1 MSTSGISPEPTHS
14 APTFA
19 TSQPTVCP
27 GLFYAVPASDGN
39 LFRIRIPG
47 GQLTRDQ
54 ARQVADFAEQMA
66 ASIQITN
73 RANFQ
78 FRTPTAA
85 VPLPLL
91 QHLQQ
96 MGLAGAEPSVDHLR
110 NVMASPTAGIDP
122 TALIDTRPWVTA
134 LDTYLS
140 THPELLPLSAK
151 FSVGLDGGE
160 SVGIGDRLND
170 LWLIAAKQQNSSQSA
185 PQPPIGF
192 HLVLSLGEGKLVPT
206 GLWMQPAAI
215 VPVVAAI
222 AQAAIEFG
230 AVLAADP
237 LIQPTLKGKPP
248 RLRQILA
255 AVGIETFLDRVRQA
269 ASLQAAD
276 LQAAGLQAVDLLD
289 QLDQLDQPEQSDSAA
304 FAPRPST
311 DRHLGIHAQ
320 RQSGFCYVGI
330 GVRLGWI
337 TPEQLRQL
345 ADFAATYGDGTL
357 RLTPWQN
364 LLLPNVPQTQVIPL
378 QQALAR
384 SGFSTFPDQIWG
396 NLVACAGLP
405 GCKASATHTQ
415 PHAIA
420 LAQSLETQSLDRP
433 IKIHITGCPKSC
445 AQHHPSDLTLLGTS
459 IEQDGERIEA
469 YQIYAGDHAEVSA
482 INPDQSSR
490 SDTGDHSRQDR
501 FGKPLSTPVPA
512 DQIVAVIQKLIEQYQ
527 QPTQAGTVQARL
539 ERSFWGGGNG

>member
-1 MSTSGISPEPTHS
+1 MSTSGIFPEPAHS

-19 TSQPTVCP
+19 ASQPTVCP

-78 FRTPTAA
+78 FRTPTAT

-91 QHLQQ
+91 QQLQQ
-96 MGLAGAEPSVDHLR
+96 IGLAGIEPSIDHLR

-134 LDTYLS
+134 LDAYLS

-170 LWLIAAKQQNSSQSA
+170 LWLIAAEQQNPSQPA
-185 PQPPIGF
+185 TQPPIEF
-192 HLVLSLGEGKLVPT
+192 HLVLSLGGGKFVPT
-206 GLWMQPAAI
+206 SLWVQPAAI

-230 AVLAADP
+230 SVLAADP

-255 AVGIETFLDRVRQA
+255 AIGIEAFLDRVRHSA
-269 ASLQAAD
+269 E
-276 LQAAGLQAVDLLD
+276 LQAVDLQSMDLP
-289 QLDQLDQPEQSDSAA
+289 DQPERSDSAA

-320 RQSGFCYVGI
+320 RQSGYCYVGI
-330 GVRLGWI
+330 GVQLGWI

-405 GCKASATHTQ
+405 GCKDSATHTQ

-459 IEQDGERIEA
+459 IEQEGERIEA
-469 YQIYAGDHAEVSA
+469 YQIYVGDHNKVSA
-482 INPDQSSR
+482 INHDQP
-490 SDTGDHSRQDR
+490 SDSDADEYRGQDR

-512 DQIVAVIQKLIEQYQ
+512 DQIVAVIRELIEQYQ
-527 QPTQAGTVQARL
+527 QSTQAGTVQTRL
-539 ERSFWGGGNG
+539 ERSSWGSVNR